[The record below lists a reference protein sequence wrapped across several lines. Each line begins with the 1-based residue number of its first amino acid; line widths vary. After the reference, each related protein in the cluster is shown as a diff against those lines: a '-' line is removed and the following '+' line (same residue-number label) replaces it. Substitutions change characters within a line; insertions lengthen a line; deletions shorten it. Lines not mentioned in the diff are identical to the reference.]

1 MFLLVSYVML
11 EVKVDIDSNHFE
23 AWFGEDVLFF
33 ESQFSYLIAL
43 SGATRTPG
51 NMETERV
58 IVKFPYQG
66 ENADELNINKG
77 DIIIVLDKDLE
88 DDGWWKGELNGRV
101 GVFPDNFV
109 EPLPA
114 SAVAPSLAKEEKV
127 RGGGRCSFASF
138 VFFAND
144 FSAIHPPYRSRSV
157 RCHRLLRRNLRHPVS
172 SCIKLENFRGPV
184 NCSLRLYA
192 SFILNDLMA
201 RSGRNHW
208 VTLTLCDWRSYL

>member
-1 MFLLVSYVML
+1 
-11 EVKVDIDSNHFE
+11 
-23 AWFGEDVLFF
+23 
-33 ESQFSYLIAL
+33 
-43 SGATRTPG
+43 
-51 NMETERV
+51 METERV

-127 RGGGRCSFASF
+127 RGGGRRAFTSFL
-138 VFFAND
+138 FFAND
-144 FSAIHPPYRSRSV
+144 FSAIHPLHRSRSV
-157 RCHRLLRRNLRHPVS
+157 RCHRLLRRNLIHPVS
-172 SCIKLENFRGPV
+172 SCIKLENFRGRV
-184 NCSLRLYA
+184 NFSLRLH
-192 SFILNDLMA
+192 SPFILDDLMA
-201 RSGRNHW
+201 ISGRNHW
-208 VTLTLCDWRSYL
+208 VSLTLCDWRSYL